1 MKKIILTTF
10 FLTTF
15 IVNIFAQEKIGKP
28 KLKIL
33 IDSLFNVDQQVQL
46 DFIEVL
52 QNRVSSDSIKLF
64 SDRKNQTY
72 ARHIPIIKKVVST
85 FGYPSFEKVGKET
98 SSNFFTLIQ
107 HSDIDLTFQTKMLAL
122 IKKQVDKKQV
132 SGNNYA
138 FLYDRVQKNSK
149 KEQLYG
155 TQLGYDENG
164 NAYSVNLKDKEN
176 VNRRRK
182 DLGMETLEEYLKKAT
197 EVHKKQ
203 NQKK

>member
-1 MKKIILTTF
+1 MKKIILTAF
-10 FLTTF
+10 F
-15 IVNIFAQEKIGKP
+15 FATVITSVFSQEKISNP

-46 DFIEVL
+46 DFAEVL
-52 QNRVSSDSIKLF
+52 LNRASSDSIKLF
-64 SDRKNQTY
+64 SDRKNQTF
-72 ARHIPIIKKVVST
+72 ARHIPLIKKVILN

-107 HSDIDLTFQTKMLAL
+107 HSDIDLEFQKKMLAL

-138 FLYDRVQKNSK
+138 FLYDRVQQNSG

-164 NAYSVNLKDKEN
+164 NAYSKNLRDKEN
-176 VNRRRK
+176 TNKRRK
-182 DLGMETLEEYLKKAT
+182 EFGMETLEVYLRRAT
-197 EVHKKQ
+197 EIHKEH
-203 NQKK
+203 NTKK